1 MSSLGKRIKEYRLN
15 AGYKIAEFASVIG
28 ISQGSLSDIENE
40 KTKPSSGTLETL
52 VRNTDIDAVWLLTG
66 GDRANY
72 IKKKD
77 TDTEPST
84 IEERK
89 YVKKLLRILRS
100 NDALMRN
107 AIIPNLDAFDGRLIT
122 GEHTEKKRRA
132 GNDG

>member
-1 MSSLGKRIKEYRLN
+1 MSIGKRIKEYRLN
-15 AGYKIAEFASVIG
+15 AGYKITEFASVIG

-66 GDRANY
+66 GGRANY

-84 IEERK
+84 TEERK

-122 GEHTEKKRRA
+122 GEHTEKKRKA
-132 GNDG
+132 ANDD